1 MDLDILQAFQ
11 REITCAICV
20 HNLIDPVTIG
30 CGHSFCRP
38 CLSLSWEGA
47 PNPAPCPECRE
58 PPQQRKFKTNIVLK
72 NLVSVARKASL
83 WQFLSS
89 EEQMC
94 GTHKEKKKMFCEVD
108 RSLLCS
114 LCSNSQ
120 EHGAHRHC
128 PVEGAAAD
136 QRAKLEKQMRSLW
149 DKIQENQRNLREE
162 QIMINHEY
170 VLLVRKMTR
179 TEYAELHPVLY
190 KEEEQHLE
198 ELERESWNILQQ
210 LKRSVAQI
218 NQKRKQLKEMHEE
231 LVGMCHKPDEE
242 LLQDLG
248 ALLMR
253 SESVQLHMP
262 RPVRPELSVRAI
274 TGLMD
279 RYSRYRVEISFHN
292 EVSNQHIRLF
302 DDLRDFT
309 FRSHSQDQSLNPE
322 KSNYFAAWGDQVFT
336 AGKYYWELDVDDS
349 WDWALGVSRD
359 YPIRRL
365 GTMLVSG
372 DMFLL
377 ACVRQDN
384 QYTLWTT
391 SPAIPQFVEKP
402 VGRVGM
408 YLDLQCG
415 SVSFVNVAKSS
426 LIWKCRAG
434 SLCFPVRPFV
444 ITGHK

>member
-1 MDLDILQAFQ
+1 
-11 REITCAICV
+11 
-20 HNLIDPVTIG
+20 
-30 CGHSFCRP
+30 
-38 CLSLSWEGA
+38 
-47 PNPAPCPECRE
+47 
-58 PPQQRKFKTNIVLK
+58 
-72 NLVSVARKASL
+72 
-83 WQFLSS
+83 
-89 EEQMC
+89 
-94 GTHKEKKKMFCEVD
+94 
-108 RSLLCS
+108 
-114 LCSNSQ
+114 
-120 EHGAHRHC
+120 
-128 PVEGAAAD
+128 
-136 QRAKLEKQMRSLW
+136 MRSLW

-162 QIMINHEY
+162 QIMINHWIEY
-170 VLLVRKMTR
+170 VLLVRKMTS

-262 RPVRPELSVRAI
+262 RPVRPELSIRAI

-349 WDWALGVSRD
+349 
-359 YPIRRL
+359 
-365 GTMLVSG
+365 GTGL
-372 DMFLL
+372 
-377 ACVRQDN
+377 
-384 QYTLWTT
+384 
-391 SPAIPQFVEKP
+391 
-402 VGRVGM
+402 
-408 YLDLQCG
+408 
-415 SVSFVNVAKSS
+415 
-426 LIWKCRAG
+426 
-434 SLCFPVRPFV
+434 
-444 ITGHK
+444 

>member
-1 MDLDILQAFQ
+1 
-11 REITCAICV
+11 
-20 HNLIDPVTIG
+20 
-30 CGHSFCRP
+30 
-38 CLSLSWEGA
+38 
-47 PNPAPCPECRE
+47 
-58 PPQQRKFKTNIVLK
+58 
-72 NLVSVARKASL
+72 
-83 WQFLSS
+83 
-89 EEQMC
+89 
-94 GTHKEKKKMFCEVD
+94 
-108 RSLLCS
+108 
-114 LCSNSQ
+114 
-120 EHGAHRHC
+120 
-128 PVEGAAAD
+128 
-136 QRAKLEKQMRSLW
+136 
-149 DKIQENQRNLREE
+149 
-162 QIMINHEY
+162 
-170 VLLVRKMTR
+170 
-179 TEYAELHPVLY
+179 
-190 KEEEQHLE
+190 
-198 ELERESWNILQQ
+198 
-210 LKRSVAQI
+210 
-218 NQKRKQLKEMHEE
+218 
-231 LVGMCHKPDEE
+231 
-242 LLQDLG
+242 
-248 ALLMR
+248 
-253 SESVQLHMP
+253 
-262 RPVRPELSVRAI
+262 
-274 TGLMD
+274 MD

-336 AGKYYWELDVDDS
+336 AGKYCWELDVDDS

-359 YPIRRL
+359 YPILRL

-408 YLDLQCG
+408 YLDLRSG